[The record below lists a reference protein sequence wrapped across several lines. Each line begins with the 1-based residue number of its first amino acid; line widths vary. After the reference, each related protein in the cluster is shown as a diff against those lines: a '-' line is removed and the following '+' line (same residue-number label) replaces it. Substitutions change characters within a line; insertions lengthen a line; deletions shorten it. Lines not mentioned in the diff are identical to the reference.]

1 MIKIND
7 TPNFNHGTKDHGTLA
22 DGVLSAVTGGTKAG
36 IDSARMSIK
45 ISPEHTRLSS
55 AGSGHLP

>member
-7 TPNFNHGTKDHGTLA
+7 TPNFSHGTKDHGTLA

-45 ISPEHTRLSS
+45 VSPEYTRQHLT
-55 AGSGHLP
+55 GSGHLP